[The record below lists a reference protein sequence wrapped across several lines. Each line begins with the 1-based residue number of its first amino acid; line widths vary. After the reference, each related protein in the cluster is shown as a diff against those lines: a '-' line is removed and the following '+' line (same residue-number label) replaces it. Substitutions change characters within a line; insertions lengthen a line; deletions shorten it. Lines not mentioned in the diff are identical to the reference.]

1 MKEQYRGEKPNSEK
15 KTGKPY
21 EKRGNKSNEGKSS
34 YGKREE
40 RAPRGEFERR
50 EGKPYEHRESKPR
63 FDKHEE
69 RAPRREFER
78 REGKPYEHRESKPR
92 FDKREER
99 APRGEFERREGK
111 PYEHRESKPRFDKR
125 EERAPRGEF
134 ERREGK
140 PYEHRESKPRFDK
153 REERAPRGEFERREG
168 KPYEHRESKPRFDKR
183 EERAPRGEFERREG
197 KPYEHRESKPRFDK
211 RDRYDSF
218 NRYDGFDHREPRG
231 ERPEFERR
239 DRDSKPYPPR
249 EERPEFERRD
259 RDSKPYPPRGERPE
273 FERHDRDSKP
283 YPPRGERPEFERR
296 DRDSKPYPP
305 RGERSEFERRDRDS
319 KPYPPRGERPEFERR
334 DRDSKPYPPRGG
346 FERRDGR
353 FGVDRNHGVN
363 ANPDG
368 FKIVTAR
375 DAALSALRDVVRN
388 GAYSSQA
395 LDRSLNAV
403 ELSPED
409 RRLAASIF
417 FFAVENRLYI
427 EWALSHLMQTKAE
440 PLVEDVMHVA
450 AAQILFMDRIPDHAA
465 TDEAVKQVRAFGRE
479 GLTGLVNGVLRSLT
493 RARDAGELTL
503 PDRDT
508 EPEKYL
514 SVRYSFSEAAAKRLI
529 ASYGIDEAEAI
540 ASYTPAERAQTVR
553 PNLMKTDIADFER
566 RLDEAGYMWHESAVP
581 GAYRILAAGDLSAT
595 DDYRRGM
602 FAIQGESSQ
611 LAALAME
618 AKPGMQILDACAAPG
633 GKTCL
638 MAEAMRGV
646 GRVFA
651 WDLHEH
657 RVELIRAAARR
668 LGLENVRPMTHDA
681 RRAPES
687 MMLSM
692 DAVLVDAP
700 CSGLGVIADKP
711 DVKYRLND
719 EELDG
724 LPDIQ
729 KSILDACA
737 KCVRPGGRLV
747 YSTCTIL
754 PEENQN
760 QVRAFLERHPE
771 FEMDENVNYLP
782 EVLRPHAES
791 GMISILPN
799 RDGMEGFFIARM
811 RRRED

>member
-15 KTGKPY
+15 KT
-21 EKRGNKSNEGKSS
+21 
-34 YGKREE
+34 
-40 RAPRGEFERR
+40 
-50 EGKPYEHRESKPR
+50 
-63 FDKHEE
+63 
-69 RAPRREFER
+69 
-78 REGKPYEHRESKPR
+78 
-92 FDKREER
+92 
-99 APRGEFERREGK
+99 
-111 PYEHRESKPRFDKR
+111 
-125 EERAPRGEF
+125 
-134 ERREGK
+134 
-140 PYEHRESKPRFDK
+140 
-153 REERAPRGEFERREG
+153 G

-231 ERPEFERR
+231 ERA
-239 DRDSKPYPPR
+239 
-249 EERPEFERRD
+249 
-259 RDSKPYPPRGERPE
+259 
-273 FERHDRDSKP
+273 
-283 YPPRGERPEFERR
+283 
-296 DRDSKPYPP
+296 
-305 RGERSEFERRDRDS
+305 EFERRDRDS

-503 PDRDT
+503 PDRET

-581 GAYRILAAGDLSAT
+581 GAYRVLAAGDLSAT

-633 GKTCL
+633 GKSTQL
-638 MAEAMRGV
+638 AGKLQGRGLLV
-646 GRVFA
+646 CNEINA
-651 WDLHEH
+651 K
-657 RVELIRAAARR
+657 RAKILAGNIER
-668 LGLENVRPMTHDA
+668 LGIANALVLNEHPKKLEA
-681 RRAPES
+681 RFEGYF
-687 MMLSM
+687 
-692 DAVLVDAP
+692 DKILVDAP
-700 CSGLGVIADKP
+700 CSGEGMFRK
-711 DVKYRLND
+711 
-719 EELDG
+719 EEAAVTDWTE
-724 LPDIQ
+724 DTNAICANRQ
-729 KSILDACA
+729 SEILTSAA
-737 KCVRPGGRLV
+737 KMLRPGGRLV
-747 YSTCTIL
+747 YSTCTFSPVENECVISDFLWRNPDFSVENRPAPDFSPGRPDWVEHPAPGLEHTFRLWPHKLRGEGHYAAVLKKAGDAPAAELLLEPAAKTPAELTQFCRQTGAAL
-754 PEENQN
+754 PEGKLLLFG
-760 QVRAFLERHPE
+760 QVAYLVPQE
-771 FEMDENVNYLP
+771 LP
-782 EVLRPHAES
+782 EIKGLRVLRAGLELGQTMKNRFEPAHAWALWLKGLENSVSLAADAPELGQYLS
-791 GMISILPN
+791 GNVLPSGL
-799 RDGMEGFFIARM
+799 RGWTLVRVDGLSLGWAKGDGTQLKNHYPKAL
-811 RRRED
+811 RRPV